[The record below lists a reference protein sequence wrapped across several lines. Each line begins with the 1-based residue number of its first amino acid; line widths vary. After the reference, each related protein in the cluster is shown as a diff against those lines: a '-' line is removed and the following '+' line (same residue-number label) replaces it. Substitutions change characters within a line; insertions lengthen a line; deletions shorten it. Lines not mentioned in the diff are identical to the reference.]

1 MGDLI
6 VNDSVEMRIEV
17 KWNHIHF
24 ILESF
29 VEILDNYFERKWW
42 YYLHLDF
49 QIRKKMSVE
58 EESVENVETSGDAD
72 KIVINGTNGAN
83 GNEKKS
89 TSKDFEISSKFLQ
102 SVFKKDD
109 ETEDKVWKVESSD
122 LPAFVQVVRISK
134 ERNDSQAF
142 R

>member
-1 MGDLI
+1 
-6 VNDSVEMRIEV
+6 MRIEV
-17 KWNHIHF
+17 KSNHIHF

-72 KIVINGTNGAN
+72 KIVINGTNGTNESNETN

>member
-1 MGDLI
+1 
-6 VNDSVEMRIEV
+6 
-17 KWNHIHF
+17 
-24 ILESF
+24 
-29 VEILDNYFERKWW
+29 
-42 YYLHLDF
+42 
-49 QIRKKMSVE
+49 MSVE
-58 EESVENVETSGDAD
+58 EESVENVETSGHAD
-72 KIVINGTNGAN
+72 KIVTNVTNGTNGTNGSNGTN